1 MKKILLAATLGIILS
16 SFKGNPKKS
25 ATETAPEVS
34 YGEFAQ
40 PTQDRDTL
48 YLLEN
53 HSMSKITYDLWK
65 NDSTWNGCNPCI
77 RFVSFGEMEKL
88 KCRLE
93 SARANAE

>member
-1 MKKILLAATLGIILS
+1 MKRILTVASLMIIFS

-25 ATETAPEVS
+25 VAETIEAS
-34 YGEFAQ
+34 YGDFAQ
-40 PTQDRDTL
+40 PTPDRDTL

-65 NDSTWNGCNPCI
+65 NDPKWNGCNPCI
-77 RFVSFGEMEKL
+77 RFVSSGEMEKL

-93 SARANAE
+93 SSRVAAE

>member
-1 MKKILLAATLGIILS
+1 MKNVILVASIGIILS

-25 ATETAPEVS
+25 VIETAEVS
-34 YGEFAQ
+34 YGDFAQ
-40 PTQDRDTL
+40 PTPDRDTL

-65 NDSTWNGCNPCI
+65 KDSTWNGCNPCI

-93 SARANAE
+93 SSRIAAE

>member
-1 MKKILLAATLGIILS
+1 MKRILTVASLMIIFS

-25 ATETAPEVS
+25 VAETFEAS
-34 YGEFAQ
+34 YGDFAQ
-40 PTQDRDTL
+40 PTPDRDTL

-65 NDSTWNGCNPCI
+65 NDSTWNECNPCI
-77 RFVSFGEMEKL
+77 RFVSFREMEKL

-93 SARANAE
+93 SSRVAAE